1 MIRIGMIGAGPVGQ
15 LAHLA
20 HYAALPGVKVT
31 ALAELRPELR
41 QQAGGQWGIPALYP
55 DHHALLAA
63 DDVDAV
69 VVVVHRPVMAPIVRD
84 VLRAGKAVLA
94 EKPMAHSV
102 AQADLLLAEAKTPYA
117 VGMMKRFDPG
127 VLVAR
132 ELVRLWLADGRHGDL
147 VGLHGWCLGGPARA
161 DFAGFAMTA
170 EPRPD
175 GLEIWPTAPDWL
187 AAELA
192 PAYAN
197 FLNVFIHDLNLL
209 RWMVPSEPQVDQVD
223 WRGDEDLT
231 IQFDCGGIPATIECA
246 RRPLPVW
253 TEGLEIRF
261 QRATL
266 RIDLATPLQPGAVA
280 RITVNDLPVTVP
292 PGWAFQAQAAAFV
305 AWLQGGAMPPNSAA
319 ETRGDLVLA
328 EAIWRRACR

>member
-1 MIRIGMIGAGPVGQ
+1 MLRIGMIGAGPVGQ

-20 HYAALPGVKVT
+20 QYAALPGVQVT

-41 QQAGGQWGIPALYP
+41 QQAGAQWGISALYP
-55 DHHALLAA
+55 DHHALLANE
-63 DDVDAV
+63 DVDAV

-84 VLRAGKAVLA
+84 ALRAGKAVLA

-102 AQADLLLAEAKTPYA
+102 AQADLLLAEAQTPYA

-132 ELVRLWLADGRHGDL
+132 ELLRLWQADGRHGDL
-147 VGLHGWCLGGPARA
+147 VGVRGWCLGGPARA
-161 DFAGFAMTA
+161 DFAGFAMTN

-187 AAELA
+187 AGDLI
-192 PAYAN
+192 PAYET
-197 FLNVFIHDLNLL
+197 FLNVYSHDLNLL
-209 RWMVPSEPQVDQVD
+209 RWLMPSEPQVDRVV
-223 WRGDEDLT
+223 WRPDDEILLH
-231 IQFDCGGIPATIECA
+231 FNCGSIPVEFECA
-246 RRPLPVW
+246 RRHLPVW

-261 QRATL
+261 QRATM
-266 RIDLATPLQPGAVA
+266 RIDLATPLQPGAAA
-280 RITVNDLPVTVP
+280 RISVNGLPVTVP
-292 PGWAFQAQAAAFV
+292 PGWAFQAQAAAFA
-305 AWLQGGAMPPNSAA
+305 AWLQGGPTPPTTAA

-328 EAIWRRACR
+328 EAIWRHACR